1 MTAMPYTSMNRLLVT
16 FLTLF
21 LLLTS
26 IAPSQTFEGPEVREL
41 TIEFVGPETIGR
53 DRILSNLKTKV
64 GTPYSERFIEEDIR
78 GLYATGDVA
87 NVQIITEPVGDGVR
101 VRVLITGRPAIEEII
116 VEGADQI
123 NERRVRRELAINVG
137 DSLNEFL
144 IEESRQNIL
153 KLYRDKY
160 YTEVSI
166 DSIVQD
172 LPQNRVRVIFRIS
185 EGPKLVVRRI
195 TFEGNTSIPA
205 KELRGV
211 LQTKTS
217 NILSFFTKDG
227 RLLPAQLAEDEQA
240 VRTAY
245 QNQGFADVQII
256 DVRTVPMGDRG
267 VELVFTI
274 NEGIQYRIN
283 SVTIEGSAA
292 FPAEDIRAQL
302 RMVEGELYTPEG
314 IGNDLQAIRDFYGR
328 VGYVDMITLPEVNP
342 AGEGLVDVTYRI
354 DEGIQSYV
362 NLVNVQGNAKTQ
374 DRVIRRELALR
385 PGDVFD
391 TTLLDISRNR
401 LQGLNYFERV
411 ETVPQDTIIPGR
423 KDLNVIV
430 QEKRTGSFNF
440 GVGFSTIDSLV
451 GFAEVQ
457 QSNFDLLNWP
467 RFVGGGQR
475 FRARAQFGL
484 RRRDFLISL
493 TEPWFLGYRLS
504 LGGELFYRD
513 ANFLSTVYD
522 QANYG
527 GALQLRRQLTP
538 WLSAEAEYKLEGIQ
552 IFNVDEDDVGEFI
565 RSQEGTF
572 TRSAISGGLEL
583 NTRDDIFLTRS
594 GWQVELGGIV
604 SGLGGDVSN
613 YNISFAASRWINL
626 PFDIIL
632 LLKTEIA
639 TVDAY
644 GGDDEVPIF
653 DRLYLGG
660 ANNMRGFEFRDVGPK
675 DQFGNPIGGQTLYYV
690 TADLTFPIIERVR
703 GAFFLDVGGV
713 NADAW
718 DFSFDDYN
726 ADFGFGLWLNL
737 PVGPIRM
744 DYGIPLRADQFNDS
758 SGQFNINVGYQF

>member
-1 MTAMPYTSMNRLLVT
+1 MPYTETNRLLGAFLALFL
-16 FLTLF
+16 FLTVA
-21 LLLTS
+21 
-26 IAPSQTFEGPEVREL
+26 APAQTFEGPEVKEVD
-41 TIEFVGPETIGR
+41 IEFVGPETISI
-53 DRILSNLKTKV
+53 DRIRANLKTKV

-78 GLYATGDVA
+78 GLYGTGDVA

-101 VRVLITGRPAIEEII
+101 VRVLITGRPAIEEIL

-123 NERRVRRELAINVG
+123 NERRVRRELAISVG

-160 YTEVSI
+160 FTEVTV
-166 DSIVQD
+166 DTIVRD
-172 LPQNRVRVIFRIS
+172 LPQNRVGVLFRIS

-195 TFEGNTSIPA
+195 TFEGNASIPE
-205 KELRGV
+205 KELRKA

-227 RLLPAQLAEDEQA
+227 RLLPTQLAEDEQA
-240 VRTAY
+240 VRTFY
-245 QNQGFADVQII
+245 QNRGFADVQIL

-267 VELVFTI
+267 VELIFTI
-274 NEGIQYRIN
+274 NEGIQYRVN
-283 SVTIEGSAA
+283 SIKIEGSAA

-302 RMVEGELYTPEG
+302 QMVEGELYTPEG
-314 IGNDLQAIRDFYGR
+314 MGNDLQAIRDFYGR

-342 AGEGLVDVTYRI
+342 AGEGLVDITYRI

-362 NLVNVQGNAKTQ
+362 NLVNVQGNARTQ

-391 TTLLDISRNR
+391 TTLLDISRSR

-430 QEKRTGSFNF
+430 EEKRTGSFNF

-457 QSNFDLLNWP
+457 QTNFDLLNWP
-467 RFVGGGQR
+467 RFTGGGQR
-475 FRARAQFGL
+475 FRARAQYGI

-504 LGGELFYRD
+504 FGGELFYRD
-513 ANFLSTVYD
+513 ANFLSAVYD

-527 GALQLRRQLTP
+527 AALQMRRAITP
-538 WLSAEAEYKLEGIQ
+538 WLSAEAEYKLEGIR

-565 RSQEGTF
+565 QSQAGTY
-572 TRSAISGGLEL
+572 TRSALSGGLEL

-604 SGLGGDVSN
+604 AGLGGDVRN
-613 YNISFAASRWINL
+613 YNISFEASRWISL
-626 PFDIIL
+626 PFDMIL
-632 LLKTEIA
+632 LLKAELA
-639 TVDAY
+639 TVDNY
-644 GGDDEVPIF
+644 GGDEEVPIF

-660 ANNMRGFEFRDVGPK
+660 ANNMRGFQFRDVGPK
-675 DQFGNPIGGQTLYYV
+675 DEFGNPIGGQSLYYV
-690 TADLTFPIIERVR
+690 TADLTFPIIDRIR
-703 GAFFLDVGGV
+703 GAVFLDVGQV

-718 DFSFDDYN
+718 DFSFDNYN

-737 PVGPIRM
+737 PIGPIRM
-744 DYGIPLRADQFNDS
+744 DYGIPIQADQFNDS